1 MPDAVERVTGTV
13 PFLINLEVPKMLQGN
28 VLRSPLPHARIASI
42 DTRAAESL
50 PGVEAVLSGNDFGS
64 DSPLDPN
71 FGSVLKDHQIVAIEK
86 VRYVGEPVAVV
97 AAVDAETA
105 EAALDLIEVEYE
117 ELPAVFTALEAVQKD
132 APLVH
137 EGLVKTYSGSSPADG
152 NIVRAV
158 RIRHGDVAQ
167 GFVESDYIFEH
178 TFTTPQ
184 LHHAALEPHVAVAQ
198 VADGQVTIWTA
209 TQAPYK
215 VRDRLASIFGLPPE
229 QVRVIAPP
237 VGGGF
242 GAKSHIKIEGL
253 AAALAWKANGR
264 PVKIMLSRAES
275 FSQIVKH
282 AATLTLKTGVNQDG
296 TLVARQATIHWN
308 AGAYSDTSPI
318 VAKNGAIT
326 CFGPYRWAHSWSD
339 SLAVY
344 TNTPPAGSYRGPAVL
359 EVTWAGESQI
369 DIIARELGLDPVEL
383 RLKNLLEDGDT
394 FITGETMHGLHYK
407 ELLRETAVQI
417 GWGKSVNGKQYSVDS
432 DGLVQGKGVAVT
444 MKSTTTPSTSKAN
457 ICLDGSGLCTL
468 LVSTVEL
475 GQGSKIVL
483 SQIAADALGIPL
495 ERIRIVNPDTN
506 LTPFDAATNSSRST
520 FSMGNALRL
529 AAQDLKRQLRETAA
543 ALWEA
548 NPSDLVVEGETVSV
562 RGSPEFRLN
571 WGKLV
576 RQSGEE
582 MLTGQADFTTKGGLD
597 LKTYRGVASVHWHQ
611 GVGAAEVAL
620 DPETG
625 KVIVTNFHAATYAG
639 QVIHPHLAALQTEGN
654 VIMGLGLTL
663 GEEIVFDS
671 GQIVNA
677 NLGDYLVPSIVDL
690 PASLTTHEME
700 APDGQGELH
709 GVAESTIPTVAPAIA
724 NAIAASTAVRLFDL
738 PLTPEK
744 IVAKLKGMPE
754 NGAK

>member
-1 MPDAVERVTGTV
+1 MPDAVERVTGAV
-13 PFLINLEVPKMLQGN
+13 PFLINLELPGMLYGK
-28 VLRSPLPHARIASI
+28 VLRSPLPHAQIASI
-42 DTRAAESL
+42 DTRAAEAL
-50 PGVEAVLSGNDFGS
+50 PGVVAVLSSNDFGPG
-64 DSPLDPN
+64 SPLDPN

-117 ELPAVFTALEAVQKD
+117 ELPAVFTALEAIQED

-137 EGLVKTYSGSSPADG
+137 EGLVKAYSGSSPADG
-152 NIVRAV
+152 NNVRAV
-158 RIRHGDVAQ
+158 RIRYGDVAQ
-167 GFVESDYIFEH
+167 GFEESDHIFEH

-184 LHHAALEPHVAVAQ
+184 VHHAALEPHVAVAQ

-215 VRDRLASIFGLPPE
+215 VRDRLAGIFGLPPE

-253 AAALAWKANGR
+253 ATALARKVNGR

-282 AATLTLKTGVNQDG
+282 AATLALKTGVKQDG

-326 CFGPYRWAHSWSD
+326 CFGPYRWTHVWSD
-339 SLAVY
+339 SYAVY

-417 GWGKSVNGKQYSVDS
+417 GWDKSVNGKQYSVDS
-432 DGLVQGKGVAVT
+432 DGLVRGKGVAVT

-457 ICLDGSGLCTL
+457 IRLDGSGLCTL

-495 ERIRIVNPDTN
+495 ERIRIVNPDTD

-571 WGKLV
+571 WGELV

-582 MLTGQADFTTKGGLD
+582 MLTGRADFTTKGGLD

-611 GVGAAEVAL
+611 GVGAAKVAL

-724 NAIAASTAVRLFDL
+724 NAIAAATAVRLFDL

-744 IVAKLKGMPE
+744 IVAKMKRMSE
-754 NGAK
+754 NETE